1 MELANP
7 SYNPVPSDA
16 VCGFATT
23 GDGFR
28 LRYAHWRTVAP
39 PCKGTVLLLH
49 GRAEYIE
56 KLFETVG
63 DLRKKGYDVLTF
75 DWRGQGG
82 SDRLLED
89 SRRGYVEHF
98 GQYVT
103 DLETIMTDVALPDC
117 RGPFYILAHST
128 GALVA
133 LLAAPHMGNRLRR
146 MVLLAPLLGFGSVPI
161 AKNTLKWLC
170 GTLHVVG
177 LGSLYM
183 AGGATPDENRA
194 FKGNRLTSDLK
205 RFQRNA
211 KLAGEF
217 RDLTIGGPTAT
228 WLFAAARAMER
239 VARTEFHSQVTIP
252 TLVICAGNDEVVD
265 NRAAELLCRRLRSGS
280 CLTIPGARHEML
292 QERDSVREQALAAFY
307 AFAPGGRDQD
317 AYPPATGKAK
327 SAKAGSDQAKPEA
340 AEPEKELSDKAVS

>member
-7 SYNPVPSDA
+7 SYNPVPSDP
-16 VCGFATT
+16 VYGFATT
-23 GDGFR
+23 EDGFK
-28 LRYAHWRTVAP
+28 LRYAHWRTVTP

-56 KLFETVG
+56 KLFETVE

-89 SRRGYVEHF
+89 RRRGYVEHF

-103 DLETIMTDVALPDC
+103 DLETIVTDVALPDC

-128 GALVA
+128 GALVS

-161 AKNTLKWLC
+161 AQNTLKWLC
-170 GTLHVVG
+170 GTLHVAG

-194 FKGNRLTSDLK
+194 FKGNKLTSDLK

-211 KLAGEF
+211 KLANEF

-239 VARTEFHSQVTIP
+239 VATTEFHSQVTIP

-280 CLTIPGARHEML
+280 CLTIAGARHEML
-292 QERDSVREQALAAFY
+292 QERDAVREQALAAFY

-317 AYPPATGKAK
+317 AYPSAPRKALP
-327 SAKAGSDQAKPEA
+327 DQAKSDKL
-340 AEPEKELSDKAVS
+340 EPETEMHDKAVS

>member
-1 MELANP
+1 
-7 SYNPVPSDA
+7 
-16 VCGFATT
+16 
-23 GDGFR
+23 
-28 LRYAHWRTVAP
+28 
-39 PCKGTVLLLH
+39 
-49 GRAEYIE
+49 
-56 KLFETVG
+56 
-63 DLRKKGYDVLTF
+63 
-75 DWRGQGG
+75 
-82 SDRLLED
+82 
-89 SRRGYVEHF
+89 
-98 GQYVT
+98 
-103 DLETIMTDVALPDC
+103 MTEVALPDC

-170 GTLHVVG
+170 GTLHVAG

-194 FKGNRLTSDLK
+194 FKGNQLTSDLK

-239 VARTEFHSQVTIP
+239 VARTEFHSHVTIP

-317 AYPPATGKAK
+317 AYPPAVGKAELG
-327 SAKAGSDQAKPEA
+327 KAGSGQAKPDA
-340 AEPEKELSDKAVS
+340 AEPETELSGKAVS

>member
-1 MELANP
+1 MELASP
-7 SYNPVPSDA
+7 SYNPAPPDA
-16 VCGFATT
+16 VFGYAVTE
-23 GDGFR
+23 DGFR
-28 LRYAHWRTVAP
+28 LRYAHWRTVMP

-56 KLFETVG
+56 KLYETIG
-63 DLRKKGYDVLTF
+63 DLRKRGYDVLTF

-89 SRRGYVEHF
+89 RRRGYVEHF
-98 GQYVT
+98 GQYVI
-103 DLETIMTDVALPDC
+103 DLETIITDVALPDC
-117 RGPFYILAHST
+117 RGPFHILAHST

-146 MVLLAPLLGFGSVPI
+146 MVLISPLLGFGSIPV
-161 AKNTLKWLC
+161 AQRTLKWLC

-177 LGSLYM
+177 LGDLYM
-183 AGGATPDENRA
+183 AGGATPDENRE

-205 RFQRNA
+205 RFQRNST
-211 KLAGEF
+211 LAGEF

-228 WLFAAARAMER
+228 WLFAAGRAMER
-239 VARTEFHSQVTIP
+239 VATTEFHSQVTIP

-280 CLTIPGARHEML
+280 CLTVSGARHEML
-292 QERDSVREQALAAFY
+292 QERDAVREQVLAAFC
-307 AFAPGGRDQD
+307 AFAPGGHEQEKR
-317 AYPPATGKAK
+317 PGKSGVK
-327 SAKAGSDQAKPEA
+327 KQAAQQPDEA
-340 AEPEKELSDKAVS
+340 AS